1 MNQPDII
8 FSKLGLEFTRIE
20 PVAFEVFGVAIY
32 WYALLICMGFI
43 GGLLIPMAIAKKTGQ
58 NTEDYVDFFMYAL
71 IAAIIGARLYY
82 VAFEWDS
89 YKNDLISI
97 LNIREG
103 GLAIYGGV
111 IAGILT
117 LYVFARV
124 KKLDFKVMCDTAA
137 PGLIFGQVIGRFGNF
152 MNMEAFGGYTDNI
165 FAMSLNV
172 AKTKY
177 IPDVLVDKM
186 ITINGAEYIQVHPTF
201 LYESMWNLVLLI
213 LILLYFKHRKYKG
226 EIALLYLFGYGLGR
240 AWIEGLRTDQ
250 LIIGNTGIPASQA
263 LAILLVIGSLG
274 IMVYTRIK
282 LRKSLE

>member
-1 MNQPDII
+1 MSQPDII
-8 FSKLGLEFTRIE
+8 FSKLGLEFTHIE
-20 PVAFEVFGVAIY
+20 PVAFEVFGIAIY
-32 WYALLICMGFI
+32 WYALLICFGFI

-71 IAAIIGARLYY
+71 IAAIVGARLYY
-82 VAFEWDS
+82 VAFEWDA
-89 YKNDLISI
+89 YKNDLVSI

-111 IAGILT
+111 IAGIIT
-117 LYVFARV
+117 LYVFSRI

-137 PGLIFGQVIGRFGNF
+137 PGLIFGQIIGRFGNF
-152 MNMEAFGGYTDNI
+152 INMEAFGGYTDNI
-165 FAMSLNV
+165 FAMSMNV

-177 IPDVLVDKM
+177 IPESLMDKM
-186 ITINGAEYIQVHPTF
+186 MTINGAEYIQVHPTF
-201 LYESMWNLVLLI
+201 LYESLWNMVLLT

-250 LIIGNTGIPASQA
+250 LIIGNTGIAASQA
-263 LAILLVIGSLG
+263 LAIILVIGSLG
-274 IMVYTRIK
+274 IMVYNRIK
-282 LRKSLE
+282 LDKTA